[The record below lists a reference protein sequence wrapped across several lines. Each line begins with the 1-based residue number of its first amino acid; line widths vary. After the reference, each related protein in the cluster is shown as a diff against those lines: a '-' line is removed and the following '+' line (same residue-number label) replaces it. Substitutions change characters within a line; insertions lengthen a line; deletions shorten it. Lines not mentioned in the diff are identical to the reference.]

1 MDNIIYLCS
10 IPFLDNSYTN
20 VIDFES
26 LSSQNAYF
34 DSKSTKRIKG
44 NIITDGEREQ
54 FTLNLTFQELKAY
67 DYLYMIDP
75 VTLKRYYY
83 FITNKSYKTSTSSIV
98 DVELDVY
105 STYLFDHQLLHSF
118 VDRCHVPRWNGSIPS
133 KEIVDEGLPVHDY
146 IITGKEKIA
155 EFNSSYLITATEPLG
170 VLKDAVYN
178 PDSGNSG
185 GNSTVSGT
193 VIGNGTAKTT
203 GVITRQGFRFIK
215 GYEAFTPTG
224 ACLSGE
230 TFRTVGYGS
239 TEKYN
244 LDYFNQHQPFPCT
257 EQLASEIYATRI
269 KNEFG
274 NGIKSALSE
283 AGVLDKVTYNMF
295 DAMCSLAYN
304 RGLSGFL
311 NDSTSPFKLVI
322 KNPTDYINI
331 KNTWHRYAT
340 TSSDTGQ
347 VLQGLVNRRIAE
359 AAIYCNHTYEMRS
372 IGVYNVDGKL
382 SGTVTDNNGNG
393 FIPSTLPD
401 ATSL

>member
-1 MDNIIYLCS
+1 MDNVIYLCS

-133 KEIVDEGLPVHDY
+133 KEIVDEGLPIHDY

-155 EFNSSYLITATEPLG
+155 EKKPSYVIASSEPLG
-170 VLKDAVYN
+170 VISAGGTEEGGNGTVGGGGDLSDMPESRQVTNSAGNWFIPTLGRITATFPKYPLSYVGQSHASCSPNCEDCKHAGIDIANKVGTSIYAGKPGTIASAVRVEQDGFGKYVKIDHGGGIFSYYAHCN
-178 PDSGNSG
+178 EILCEVGDKVDYGTLIARMGST
-185 GNSTVSGT
+185 GNSTGSHLHWEIRV
-193 VIGNGTAKTT
+193 NGTPIHPDPHNKLPVDY
-203 GVITRQGFRFIK
+203 VIP
-215 GYEAFTPTG
+215 A
-224 ACLSGE
+224 
-230 TFRTVGYGS
+230 
-239 TEKYN
+239 
-244 LDYFNQHQPFPCT
+244 D
-257 EQLASEIYATRI
+257 
-269 KNEFG
+269 
-274 NGIKSALSE
+274 
-283 AGVLDKVTYNMF
+283 
-295 DAMCSLAYN
+295 
-304 RGLSGFL
+304 
-311 NDSTSPFKLVI
+311 
-322 KNPTDYINI
+322 
-331 KNTWHRYAT
+331 
-340 TSSDTGQ
+340 
-347 VLQGLVNRRIAE
+347 
-359 AAIYCNHTYEMRS
+359 
-372 IGVYNVDGKL
+372 
-382 SGTVTDNNGNG
+382 
-393 FIPSTLPD
+393 
-401 ATSL
+401 

>member
-1 MDNIIYLCS
+1 MDNVIYLCA

-133 KEIVDEGLPVHDY
+133 NEIVDEGLPIHDY

-155 EFNSSYLITATEPLG
+155 EKKPSYVMTSTEPLG
-170 VLKDAVYN
+170 ILTSDKLN
-178 PDSGNSG
+178 NSG
-185 GNSTVSGT
+185 GSSSGGSSGSSGT

-203 GVITRQGFRFIK
+203 GVITKQGFRFIK

-224 ACLSGE
+224 QKLNGE
-230 TFRTVGYGS
+230 SFNTVGYGS
-239 TEKYN
+239 TELHNVTQYN
-244 LDYFNQHQPFPCT
+244 NHKPFPCT
-257 EQLASEIYATRI
+257 EQLASEIYADRI
-269 KNEFG
+269 TNEFG
-274 NGIKSALSE
+274 NRIKSALSE
-283 AGVLDKVTYNMF
+283 AGILDQISYNMF

-304 RGLSGFL
+304 RGINGFL
-311 NDSTSPFKLVI
+311 NDSTSPFQKI
-322 KNPTDYINI
+322 KKNPKDFETIRT
-331 KNTWHRYAT
+331 TWQSYAI
-340 TSSDTGQ
+340 TGSGT
-347 VLQGLVNRRIAE
+347 VLSGLVLRRIAE
-359 AAIYCNHTYEMRS
+359 ANIYCESKYEMRS
-372 IGVYNVDGKL
+372 IGIYGSNGYI
-382 SGTVTDNNGNG
+382 SGTVTDHYGDG
-393 FIPSTLPD
+393 FIPSSLPD
-401 ATSL
+401 AKTL